1 MYYYFYERSRDIVLK
16 SRKGSKALSTPESM
30 LIGLIAGKSV
40 TMHGIGLGLLECMT
54 ANRFCD
60 VVDQQPDM
68 GHPNITNGAFDVRKR
83 QGFCIFILE
92 ALCASS

>member
-30 LIGLIAGKSV
+30 LIGLIAGKSILI
-40 TMHGIGLGLLECMT
+40 HGMSFGLLERVT
-54 ANRFCD
+54 TNRFCD
-60 VVDQQPDM
+60 VVDQQPNM

-83 QGFCIFILE
+83 QGICIFILE